1 MTALEKQQHERLC
14 EIGRALEDAYFS
26 GNLDFDTFKTLLR
39 RAMDAVGPDHP
50 DLEMFCHYA
59 RGDGW
64 FAWMTHEIQQ
74 ASSKHVA

>member
-1 MTALEKQQHERLC
+1 MNAQEQRRDEQLNAIGWELSDRYLAGTLDLEAFQSLFY
-14 EIGRALEDAYFS
+14 RALAIC
-26 GNLDFDTFKTLLR
+26 
-39 RAMDAVGPDHP
+39 GPGD
-50 DLEMFCHYA
+50 DMEMFCHYA